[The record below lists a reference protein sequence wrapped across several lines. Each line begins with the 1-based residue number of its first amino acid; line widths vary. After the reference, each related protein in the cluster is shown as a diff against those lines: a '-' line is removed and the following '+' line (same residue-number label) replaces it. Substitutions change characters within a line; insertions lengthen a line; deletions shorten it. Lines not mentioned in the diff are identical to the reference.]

1 MSTTKRVA
9 LRPKLLSASI
19 AAAIGTA
26 ATLPVQA
33 QELEEVYVTGSRI
46 VQRDFVANS
55 PIVSVESEF
64 FDNTSTLAVET
75 VLNQLPQF
83 VPAVTQFVTA
93 DVQPGPTNTT
103 GANTISLRGLGP
115 NRNLVLIDGRR
126 AQPVNAL
133 LVVDTNTIPSAAI
146 ERVEVVTGGASATY
160 GADAISGVV
169 NFIMKK
175 NFEGIEVDV
184 QHGTTEAGDGA
195 ETRIAALF
203 GANIADGR
211 GNVMLGVERADRAE
225 ARQNGREFFD
235 KRDTDPTMPG
245 TNTFLTNTYYTS
257 VAGNRPSREA
267 IDSIYTQSPGAIAD
281 SATHWFNR
289 DGTAF
294 VANVPAGAYRYNDG
308 MTGPAG
314 IRKIRSDG
322 TINEN
327 QQFRIAST
335 PLERYSVFG
344 RGFYNVTDSLELYA
358 QANFIQT
365 RAKTYQMWSPAIGG
379 QWGAEIPYGPG
390 IYEPSLGTNGETLAE
405 YQAGGSRGL
414 NCPAMGG
421 CTNSQAF
428 PVPDDLATLLDSR
441 PDPDAPWLL
450 NRVQDYLGVPRATDN
465 EGRTFQLMAG
475 VTGDI
480 PGIDGTWDVY
490 FSHGESQNLQHL
502 LGFGDLTNYRSIV
515 TQANYGRGAV
525 SLSPGVTAP
534 NTGAGGTA
542 TCTTGLPIFEHF
554 QISEDCYNAVVA
566 NMVDTMFLKQD
577 IVEGTVE
584 GRIATLPAG
593 ELRFAAGAS
602 YRENEISYEPAH
614 LNSKSNTATQPIGQF
629 VANPARGTT
638 DATDVFGEILVPI
651 INGGDVINS
660 FSVELG
666 ARYADYGDQGTNN
679 TWKALFS
686 LGVANERVRFR
697 GGWQRANRAPNVGE
711 LFSPEDTVVQ
721 ATSWGDPCRTNSRA
735 PWSANPLS
743 NPDYQRTLDLCSQL
757 MGPTGAAA
765 FYSVPETGEITF
777 FSASVVSSGNQ
788 NLRSEEADTV
798 TAGVVFQLEN
808 FNVSLDWYEMEI
820 TGLIGAINYD
830 TVYEYCLSPGQNPA
844 ASPTNPF
851 CQQIVRDQTTGG
863 QQRVNVS
870 YSNLGF
876 YKTSGVDLQVNWR
889 KQIGEGTF
897 GVNFLASVL
906 DEFLTQDLPTAPIID
921 WKGTGG
927 EGGQFDYRLFTTF
940 NYFQGPYAVSLRWR
954 HYPSIAHSSYATNP
968 NTLTRG
974 ADSYD
979 VLDLNGR
986 MDIGDRHELRFGIDN
1001 LLDTEPAIY
1010 GATPTSS
1017 GQGETLRSYYDVLGR
1032 RAYIGFKTRF

>member
-1 MSTTKRVA
+1 
-9 LRPKLLSASI
+9 
-19 AAAIGTA
+19 
-26 ATLPVQA
+26 LPVHA

-55 PIVSVESEF
+55 PIVSVEAEF

-175 NFEGIEVDV
+175 NFEGIELDV
-184 QHGTTEAGDGA
+184 QHGTTEIGDGA

-211 GNVMLGVERADRAE
+211 GNVMIGLERADREQAK
-225 ARQNGREFFD
+225 QNGRPFFD

-245 TNTFLTNTYYTS
+245 TNTFLTNTYFT
-257 VAGNRPSREA
+257 VDNNNLPSREA
-267 IDSIYTQSPGAIAD
+267 IDSIYTQNPGVIPLTA
-281 SATHWFNR
+281 SHWFNR

-294 VANVPAGAYRYNDG
+294 VANNPAGAYRYNDG
-308 MTGPAG
+308 MLGPG
-314 IRKIRSDG
+314 NLRKIRSDG

-344 RGFYNVTDSLELYA
+344 RGYYNVTDDIEVYV
-358 QANFIQT
+358 QGNFIQT

-379 QWGAEIPYGPG
+379 QWGAEIPYGTD
-390 IYEPSLGTNGETLAE
+390 IYEPSLLPNGTTHPDYLP
-405 YQAGGSRGL
+405 GGSKGL
-414 NCPAMGG
+414 DCEADGVPG
-421 CTNSQAF
+421 CTNSEAF
-428 PVPDDLATLLDSR
+428 PVPADLATLLDSR
-441 PDPDAPWLL
+441 PNPNAPWLL

-465 EGRTFQLMAG
+465 EGRTFQVMAG
-475 VTGDI
+475 VTGNI
-480 PGIDGTWDVY
+480 SGIDGTWDVY
-490 FSHGESQNLQHL
+490 MSHGESQNLQHL
-502 LGFGDLTNYRSIV
+502 VGFGDLTNYRNIV

-525 SLSPGVTAP
+525 ALSPGVTTP

-542 TCTTGLPIFEHF
+542 TCTSGLPIFEQF
-554 QISEDCYNAVVA
+554 EITPDCYNAVVA

-577 IVEGTVE
+577 IIEGTVE

-602 YRENEISYEPAH
+602 YRENVISYEPAH

-629 VANPARGTT
+629 VANPARGSTE
-638 DATDVFGEILVPI
+638 ATDVFGEILVPLI
-651 INGGDVINS
+651 DDGNVINS
-660 FSVELG
+660 FSLELG
-666 ARYADYGDQGTNN
+666 ARHSDYGDQGTNT

-686 LGVANERVRFR
+686 LGVADERVRFR

-721 ATSWGDPCRTNSRA
+721 ATSWGDPCRTISRA
-735 PWSANPLS
+735 PWSANPAS
-743 NPDYQRTLDLCSQL
+743 NPDYQRTIDLCSAL
-757 MGPTGAAA
+757 MGPTGAAT
-765 FYSVPETGEITF
+765 FYAVPEEGEITF
-777 FSASVVSSGNQ
+777 FSASVVSSGNPR
-788 NLRSEEADTV
+788 LRSEEADTV

-830 TVYEYCLSPGQNPA
+830 TVYEYCLSPGQNPTA
-844 ASPTNPF
+844 DPNNPF
-851 CQQIVRDQTTGG
+851 CQQIIRDQTTGN

-876 YKTSGVDLQVNWR
+876 YKTSGLDLQVNWR
-889 KQIGEGTF
+889 KQLGQGTF
-897 GVNFLASVL
+897 GVNFLASIL

-940 NYFQGPYAVSLRWR
+940 NYFRGPFGVSLRWR
-954 HYPSIAHSSYATNP
+954 HYPEIEHSSFATNP
-968 NTLTRG
+968 NTLTKG

-986 MDIGDRHELRFGIDN
+986 VDIGDRHEFRFGIDN

-1032 RAYIGFKTRF
+1032 RAYVGFKTRF